1 MSIIFRIFVLNK
13 QTMKHQI
20 HNHPKTGIPY
30 MVSDDAI
37 KGLKDSKVAKSETN
51 DCVVCAFAAITETT
65 YDEAHKYVKDTF
77 DRPNRGGTPRF
88 DSTMIRLSSY
98 PLLGMRYERMTNH
111 TETTYTKKR
120 KVYNWDT
127 RNYEASPSEVT
138 VNSRFVPLITTYGKT
153 RLSRM
158 TIGTFLKEYPKG
170 RYLMHVRGHAFAII
184 DGVIVGNTCDSRRL
198 RARIT
203 NAYKFIKG

>member
-1 MSIIFRIFVLNK
+1 
-13 QTMKHQI
+13 
-20 HNHPKTGIPY
+20 

-77 DRPNRGGTPRF
+77 DRPNRQGTPRF

-127 RNYEASPSEVT
+127 RNYEASSSEVT

>member
-1 MSIIFRIFVLNK
+1 
-13 QTMKHQI
+13 MKYQI
-20 HNHPKTGIPY
+20 KKHWKTQIPY
-30 MVSDDAI
+30 IDTCDAI
-37 KGLKDSKVAKSETN
+37 KGVKDSKVAQSENN
-51 DCVVCAFAAITETT
+51 DCVVRAFAAITEST

-88 DSTMIRLSSY
+88 DSTMIRLASY

-120 KVYNWDT
+120 KVFHWETQEYVV
-127 RNYEASPSEVT
+127 RPSEVT
-138 VNSRFVPLITTYGKT
+138 VKSKFVPLITTYGKT

-184 DGVIVGNTCDSRRL
+184 DGAVVGNTCDSRRL

-203 NAYKFIKG
+203 NAYKFTPGEKS